1 MRDPLHILW
10 RKAEGCASMTTACT
24 RSSPSSAAPD
34 LDDMDERVR
43 VASFTLLWPH
53 PHTLMVED
61 AALFSELSQN
71 TKNGAE
77 P

>member
-1 MRDPLHILW
+1 M
-10 RKAEGCASMTTACT
+10 AEGRRPRLDDYSLHKV
-24 RSSPSSAAPD
+24 SPASAAPD